1 MKLWVALKER
11 KIVILENPDA
21 PFSLLVAMKVELAKN
36 GYACKG
42 GRYR

>member
-1 MKLWVALKER
+1 M
-11 KIVILENPDA
+11 ILENPA
-21 PFSLLVAMKVELAKN
+21 TPFSLLVAMKVELAKD